1 MSSRKRIAVP
11 LTEKKRY
18 AEMIIK
24 GASRSTISDLYRKK
38 YKSELPERTFF
49 RWKKEAKSLVEVK
62 SNHRCVQSW
71 KKSTSM
77 EKFEEK
83 IKEEYGKRQ
92 IKLKKRGLTSF
103 VRQVQTELFADDEI
117 IKCLKL
123 STRFITRIIRDCG
136 RKTSKRTDRKLTE
149 EQKLFEFTR
158 LRARRSAYPL
168 RYFFYYY
175 LAN

>member
-1 MSSRKRIAVP
+1 
-11 LTEKKRY
+11 
-18 AEMIIK
+18 
-24 GASRSTISDLYRKK
+24 
-38 YKSELPERTFF
+38 
-49 RWKKEAKSLVEVK
+49 
-62 SNHRCVQSW
+62 
-71 KKSTSM
+71 M

-117 IKCLKL
+117 FKCLKL

-136 RKTSKRTDRKLTE
+136 RKTSKRTDRKFLTE

-175 LAN
+175 LAY